1 MQIFH
6 NPDYN
11 FVKWRWPAIGLSLV
25 VILAGVAMLVTRGP
39 KLGVEFEGGTIVILK
54 FQQPTP
60 DERVRAAL
68 TSMPGGGGDN
78 AQVQA
83 YGDSSQ
89 HQVMVRVSRVGAESG
104 GSLSDAADAVV
115 TAVRQAGLGA
125 FAGTCSATLL
135 SDCVVGTE
143 IVGPVVGQQ
152 LKRQGTLA
160 TVLALAGILIY
171 LALRFQLSFAVGAVV
186 ATIHDLLVTVAFLQF
201 FGYELTLN
209 VIAAILTITGYSV
222 NDTIVVFDRVRENM
236 RSMRRDNLE
245 HIVNVAVNQT
255 LGRTIITAG
264 TTLLSVIA
272 LYLFGGDVLKGMAFT
287 LIVGIVSGTY
297 STVFIAAAIAIMWQG
312 KKPMKGQVAPA
323 TAAPSPAPK
332 PRRRAS

>member
-6 NPDYN
+6 NPNYD
-11 FVKWRWPAIGLSLV
+11 FVKWRWPALGLSLLIV
-25 VILAGVAMLVTRGP
+25 VAGIFMLVTRGP

-54 FQQPTP
+54 FQQPTT

-68 TSMPGGGGDN
+68 TNMPGGGGDN

-89 HQVMVRVSRVGAESG
+89 NQVMVRVSRVGAESG
-104 GSLSDAADAVV
+104 GSLSEAADAVV
-115 TAVRQAGLGA
+115 ASVKQAGLGE
-125 FAGTCSATLL
+125 FE
-135 SDCVVGTE
+135 VVGTE
-143 IVGPVVGQQ
+143 IVGPVVGEQ

-160 TVLALAGILIY
+160 TVLALTGILLY

-186 ATIHDLLVTVAFLQF
+186 ATIHDLLVTLAFLQF

-255 LGRTIITAG
+255 LGRTVITAG

-272 LYLFGGDVLKGMAFT
+272 LYVFGGDVLEGMAFT
-287 LIVGIVSGTY
+287 LMVGIISGTY

-312 KKPMKGQVAPA
+312 KKPLKGQAAPA

>member
-6 NPDYN
+6 NPNYD
-11 FVKWRWPAIGLSLV
+11 FVKWRWPALGLSLLIV
-25 VILAGVAMLVTRGP
+25 VAGIFMLVTRGP

-54 FQQPTP
+54 FQQPTT

-68 TSMPGGGGDN
+68 TNMPGGGGDN

-89 HQVMVRVSRVGAESG
+89 NQVMVRVSRVGAESG
-104 GSLSDAADAVV
+104 GSLSEAADAVV
-115 TAVRQAGLGA
+115 ASVKQAGLGE
-125 FAGTCSATLL
+125 FE
-135 SDCVVGTE
+135 VVGTE
-143 IVGPVVGQQ
+143 IVGPVVGEQ

-160 TVLALAGILIY
+160 TVLALTGILLY

-186 ATIHDLLVTVAFLQF
+186 ATIHDLLVTLAFLQF

-255 LGRTIITAG
+255 LGRTVITAG

-272 LYLFGGDVLKGMAFT
+272 LYVFGGDVLEGMAFT
-287 LIVGIVSGTY
+287 LMVGIISGTY

-312 KKPMKGQVAPA
+312 KKLLKGQAAPA